1 MSWRGKGMDNH
12 IKKAREE
19 LTTLKKLLEKDNKET
34 DFIQSDFKE
43 IFERLNNIEE
53 YVKEIK
59 NNNIKTVLDII
70 KKEDRYKDFT
80 ILEKP
85 IKFKDLFKDVDFD
98 VVQLHSTQVYELKNG
113 EKDIVGFCGLFK
125 WKNNK
130 IKPLDGDSYYD
141 GFTVIG
147 YEKFTNEEDG
157 INSGIDLLVG
167 DDW

>member
-1 MSWRGKGMDNH
+1 MDNH
-12 IKKAREE
+12 IKKAKDE

-43 IFERLNNIEE
+43 IFEKLKNIEE

-59 NNNIKTVLDII
+59 NNNIKTVLYII

-113 EKDIVGFCGLFK
+113 EKNIVGFSDCSQRLKSCG
-125 WKNNK
+125 
-130 IKPLDGDSYYD
+130 S
-141 GFTVIG
+141 IG
-147 YEKFTNEEDG
+147 AM
-157 INSGIDLLVG
+157 LLTPALLLSSKYKY
-167 DDW
+167 

>member
-1 MSWRGKGMDNH
+1 MDNH
-12 IKKAREE
+12 IKKAKDE
-19 LTTLKKLLEKDNKET
+19 LTILKKLLEKDNKET
-34 DFIQSDFKE
+34 IIQSDFKE
-43 IFERLNNIEE
+43 IFERLKNIEE

-59 NNNIKTVLDII
+59 NNNMETILSII

-80 ILEKP
+80 ILEKS

-141 GFTVIG
+141 GFAVIG
-147 YEKFTNEEDG
+147 YKKFTNEEDG
-157 INSGIDLLVG
+157 INSGIELLVG